1 MNRHIVQEETI
12 PLKGKITK
20 TWNRPGAT
28 GYREDLTATGSTGVS
43 R

>member
-1 MNRHIVQEETI
+1 MNLHTVQDEMT

-20 TWNRPGAT
+20 TWNRSGVT
-28 GYREDLTATGSTGVS
+28 GYREDLTATGSAGVS

>member
-1 MNRHIVQEETI
+1 MSLHIVQDEII

-20 TWNRPGAT
+20 TWNRSGVT
-28 GYREDLTATGSTGVS
+28 GHREDVTATGSTGIS